1 MRREPQYPLLR
12 LVSEPSLSAEIRF
25 DFNDGPCWYTAESLT
40 LGVPPMLGDPGGV
53 GVEYG
58 SAVHEFTVWV
68 EGSEPDALRR
78 QSQLARELTREHT
91 YLLYQLSVTSPPV
104 WWRIVRSTPGG
115 VSGTHVYR
123 DRDPQRWQLAVR
135 LVTAPDDPF
144 GMGEQVTHAVTITND
159 PATGGLV
166 AELPPIKGDA
176 PAPLV
181 VEIDAGS
188 TDYLRPWLSVTVLD
202 GTWPGLQWWQAESL
216 TPGAGAAV
224 VAGAALSGGSGVQ
237 RTVPV
242 GSWGAARLVTG
253 SAVLPFAGRWRL
265 FARLGVWVLSS
276 GATASFTVTGAGDSV
291 SDAASTTFD
300 VALTSTR
307 GVVADLGIFTFPKGN
322 MPAAKPYTLATCEFG
337 VDVAANVSGAVAFVT
352 ADYIVA
358 VPLDLP
364 LDAAAQTT
372 SLDFRNPTQ
381 TSGAATLRLDGET
394 GSVTEIAAGALGVAS
409 PEIPVGDFLRGV
421 PGAVNVLH
429 VLPRRGVVTSGG
441 TTSSDNLTDSTA
453 LAVSYRPRYVYL
465 PGS

>member
-1 MRREPQYPLLR
+1 MPDPQYPLVR
-12 LVSEPSLSAEIRF
+12 LVSAPSSDATTRF
-25 DFNDGPCWYTAESLT
+25 DFNDGLTWAEHDGFD
-40 LGVPPMLGDPGGV
+40 LGTPAMLGDPGGV
-53 GVEYG
+53 GSEYDYRALAFRVNVEAG
-58 SAVHEFTVWV
+58 EF
-68 EGSEPDALRR
+68 DALAK
-78 QSQLARELTREHT
+78 QTELARALMRDDN
-91 YLLYQLSVTSPPV
+91 YLMFQVTPTAPPM
-104 WWRIVRSTPGG
+104 WFRCVRSSPGG
-115 VSGTHVYR
+115 LSLADVYR
-123 DRDPQRWQLAVR
+123 DRDTNRWGIAVS
-135 LVTAPDDPF
+135 LVAEPF
-144 GMGEQVTHAVTITND
+144 ALGEQVSHTLTIGND
-159 PATGGLV
+159 PATGGLSTT
-166 AELPPIKGDA
+166 LPPIKGDA

-188 TDYLRPWLSVTVLD
+188 TDYLRPWLSVTGLD
-202 GTWPGLQWWQAESL
+202 GTWPGLQWWQAEAL
-216 TPGAGAAV
+216 TPGPSAAV

-265 FARLGVWVLSS
+265 FARLGVSVLSS
-276 GATASFTVTGAGDSV
+276 GATASFTATGAGDSV

-307 GVVADLGIFTFPKGN
+307 GVVADLGIFAFPKGN

-364 LDAAAQTT
+364 LDAVQTT

-381 TSGAATLRLDGET
+381 TSGTATLRLDGET

-409 PEIPVGDFLRGV
+409 PEIPAGDFLRAA
-421 PGAVNVLH
+421 PGATNILH
-429 VLPRRGVVTSGG
+429 VLPRRGVVTSSG
-441 TTSSDNLTDSTA
+441 TTSSDNLTDSTV
-453 LAVSYRPRYVYL
+453 LDVSYRPRYLYL
-465 PGS
+465 PGY